1 MGILQHDSERV
12 AQVIFFDLVDIDTV
26 IADLA
31 VLDIVETV
39 DQVGDGRLSGTGAA
53 DKGNFLTRRSV
64 EIYVC
69 LLYTSLLVRKFGL
82 NRKENTKGTRRDER
96 TFGFLLRCGTKRQT
110 GQKKAKNGKSSL

>member
-39 DQVGDGRLSGTGAA
+39 DQVGDGRLSGAV
-53 DKGNFLTRRSV
+53 LP
-64 EIYVC
+64 
-69 LLYTSLLVRKFGL
+69 
-82 NRKENTKGTRRDER
+82 TKAI
-96 TFGFLLRCGTKRQT
+96 F
-110 GQKKAKNGKSSL
+110 

>member
-39 DQVGDGRLSGTGAA
+39 DQVGDGRLSGAGAA

-64 EIYVC
+64 EIYV
-69 LLYTSLLVRKFGL
+69 V
-82 NRKENTKGTRRDER
+82 
-96 TFGFLLRCGTKRQT
+96 
-110 GQKKAKNGKSSL
+110 KNGLLWNIAEIDIIKYHVAL